1 MRKSRSII
9 AVLAVTGLFL
19 ISCEKKNINYEK
31 IDILTLP
38 SQTARDFTTTYTDSG
53 KLELVFSAPIMERYE
68 KTEDPYSE
76 FKSGIKVE
84 FHDGHSQP
92 VASVTSKYAIY
103 HENKKLWELQDSVV
117 AINEA
122 GEKLETELLF
132 WDQNKEL
139 IYTDRF
145 VKITTEDQIVQGY
158 GLESDPR
165 LSRRRIKNL
174 SATIYINEEE

>member
-1 MRKSRSII
+1 M
-9 AVLAVTGLFL
+9 
-19 ISCEKKNINYEK
+19 KKPITPIQNSNQGINVYFMTDIQACCFSHFK
-31 IDILTLP
+31 ICKI
-38 SQTARDFTTTYTDSG
+38 
-53 KLELVFSAPIMERYE
+53 
-68 KTEDPYSE
+68 
-76 FKSGIKVE
+76 
-84 FHDGHSQP
+84 HD
-92 VASVTSKYAIY
+92 
-103 HENKKLWELQDSVV
+103 NKNLWELQDSVV

-132 WDQNKEL
+132 WDQKKEL

-174 SATIYINEEE
+174 SATIYINEEIVILILMTLINPLFPDSLSSLFRVRSKILSNPWVDLPGRKITYF